1 MIPALFLAV
10 PREVLLLGL
19 ARVGIRS
26 ARSFSSSASSIR
38 VVYPDREITHWAR
51 FISSAFSSVETYET
65 QIQFPR
71 RVAAFGL
78 CGLPSNTTPEPSRS
92 PIFDKITFSRK
103 LRCGSGPEMTIR

>member
-1 MIPALFLAV
+1 MIPALFLVV

-38 VVYPDREITHWAR
+38 VVYPDRQITHRAR